1 MKRLD
6 IAQIAEGVKGTISA
20 GRKDDTVSSVST
32 DSRTAG
38 SEDVF
43 FPLKGENHDAHDFI
57 PQALEQGCR
66 TFVVSRRD
74 AIDDL
79 RKKQDVNV
87 IEVSDTTRALQDLA
101 SYYLDILGIRKIA
114 VTGSTGKTTTRDMLK
129 CMLSRKYKTY
139 CNEGNLNNHI
149 GVPLTVLSIEEDAQV
164 GVFEMGM
171 DHFGEIHALADI
183 VRPDTGVITNI
194 GVSHMENL
202 GSRDG
207 IFQAKMEITDFFGK
221 ENTLVVYEDDEY
233 LNRDKIKG
241 EYRLITA
248 GTNGRCDFIVSH
260 LRDRGTDGISFM
272 LEHNEEAQTFELSV
286 PGAHNA
292 FNAAAAAAAASL
304 EGITLSEAAEAL
316 KSLQLTDK
324 RLSVKVNNGIK
335 VIDDTYNASPSS
347 MKSALDALASTK
359 GIRKVAILG
368 DMYEL
373 GDDSSAF
380 HREVGSYAAGRG
392 IDLLVAV
399 GELSEEIKNGALCS
413 MDAEHVIYYRK
424 KEDFMKVMKNIIK
437 KGDVVLV
444 KGSNGMGM
452 FDIVDEIMKRQEQ

>member
-149 GVPLTVLSIEEDAQV
+149 GVPLTVLSIE
-164 GVFEMGM
+164 
-171 DHFGEIHALADI
+171 
-183 VRPDTGVITNI
+183 
-194 GVSHMENL
+194 
-202 GSRDG
+202 
-207 IFQAKMEITDFFGK
+207 
-221 ENTLVVYEDDEY
+221 
-233 LNRDKIKG
+233 
-241 EYRLITA
+241 
-248 GTNGRCDFIVSH
+248 
-260 LRDRGTDGISFM
+260 
-272 LEHNEEAQTFELSV
+272 
-286 PGAHNA
+286 
-292 FNAAAAAAAASL
+292 
-304 EGITLSEAAEAL
+304 
-316 KSLQLTDK
+316 
-324 RLSVKVNNGIK
+324 
-335 VIDDTYNASPSS
+335 
-347 MKSALDALASTK
+347 
-359 GIRKVAILG
+359 
-368 DMYEL
+368 
-373 GDDSSAF
+373 
-380 HREVGSYAAGRG
+380 
-392 IDLLVAV
+392 
-399 GELSEEIKNGALCS
+399 
-413 MDAEHVIYYRK
+413 
-424 KEDFMKVMKNIIK
+424 
-437 KGDVVLV
+437 
-444 KGSNGMGM
+444 
-452 FDIVDEIMKRQEQ
+452 